1 VGRRFASLVAVAPAG
16 ALLILAASPSAAS
29 SCLTPG
35 ANPLTIPVSG
45 AQIYLNTRAQAP
57 TPFPSGTINSDTS
70 TTAGSIS
77 SLVDSPASIATA
89 ATSLGSD
96 PSVSASLT
104 NTGADVLNSDAL
116 TTYSAVVCGP
126 SSDYLNPVVIT
137 LTGTLTAVS
146 PSPSVSTGRDARA
159 AAILD
164 ISDTNYNL
172 IYQAITP
179 RDPTGD
185 PITGT
190 TTLINQAVTVFV
202 DDPFLIQLNA
212 QGEVDN
218 LGATA
223 SASVD
228 PVIGLCVGISTGPCP
243 GQDNS
248 QYSLVF
254 SDGVGAAPVPL
265 PGTMPLLGLG
275 LAGVGFLRRRNAS

>member
-1 VGRRFASLVAVAPAG
+1 VGRRFASLVAIAPAG

-146 PSPSVSTGRDARA
+146 PSPSASGRDAQA

-164 ISDTNYNL
+164 ISDTNYDL

-179 RDPTGD
+179 RDPLSN
-185 PITGT
+185 PISGT
-190 TTLINQAVTVFV
+190 TTLINQPVTVYV

-212 QGEVDN
+212 QGEVAN

-243 GQDNS
+243 GQDNTR
-248 QYSLVF
+248 YSLVF

-275 LAGVGFLRRRNAS
+275 LAGAGFLRRRNAS